1 LARPGPWIDPL
12 PDGLDTHVGE
22 QGERLFGWPTP
33 GVPVRSAQP
42 SVLILDELT
51 AFDQVYVLDSGR
63 VVGCCDLLLVT
74 NGTGADVSHPP

>member
-1 LARPGPWIDPL
+1 VDRPVARRPRHPCRRAGRAAFW
-12 PDGLDTHVGE
+12 
-22 QGERLFGWPTP
+22 WPTP
-33 GVPVRSAQP
+33 GIPVRSAQP

-63 VVGCCDLLLVT
+63 VVGCCDLLHVT